1 MLAIVKSFAL
11 KGLDGYPVDVE
22 VDISNGLP
30 GLEIV
35 GLPDTAVKE
44 SRERVRAAIRNSG
57 LEYPMRRITVNMAP
71 ADTKKEGAVFDL
83 PIAIGILAASGQL
96 LNANFEKYVFLGE
109 LSLDGSARGVTG
121 ILPLVMGVVEKTC
134 FQEIIVPIDNADEA
148 ALVAGAK
155 IMPIVSLTQVVAF
168 IDGRTSIKAHEINI
182 EEIMKN
188 GCESNSDDMA
198 EVNGHY
204 RVKRALEVA
213 AAGGHNILMTGPPG
227 SGKTMMARRLC
238 QIMPQMSTQE
248 ALEVTK
254 VYSVAGLLKKNQPLL
269 TGRPFRSPHH
279 NVSRPGMIG
288 GGNSPRPGEISLAH
302 FGILYLDELPEFAR
316 DTLESLRQ
324 PIEDGKV
331 CISRVHG
338 SIEYPARMMVVAS
351 MNPCPCGYLGDASI
365 QCVCTPNQVS
375 RYRNR
380 ISGPLL
386 DRMDIHIEVP
396 RIHYKELQETQQ
408 NETSAQI
415 RIRVENARQL
425 QQRRFACT
433 GVSSNSQMSG
443 KEIRMYCQID
453 DKAADLMKTA
463 FESLQLSARAYKK
476 ILKVARTI
484 ADLDK
489 CEKISGKHIAE
500 AIQYRTSD
508 RRYQNGFS
516 IQQGS

>member
-1 MLAIVKSFAL
+1 MLAVVKSFAL

-22 VDISNGLP
+22 VDITTGLP

-57 LEYPMRRITVNMAP
+57 MEYPLGRITVNLAP

-83 PIAIGILAASGQL
+83 PIAVGILAASGQL
-96 LNANFEKYVFLGE
+96 VNNNYGKHVFLGE

-121 ILPLVMGVVEKTC
+121 ILPSVMGVVEKTC
-134 FQEIIVPIDNADEA
+134 FREIIVPVDNADEA
-148 ALVAGAK
+148 ALVTGAR
-155 IMPIVSLTQVVAF
+155 ILPVTGLAQAAAF
-168 IDGRTSIKAHEINI
+168 LDGRISINAHEINI
-182 EEIMKN
+182 KEMMKS
-188 GCESNSDDMA
+188 GCAACSEDMA
-198 EVNGHY
+198 DVNGQY

-227 SGKTMMARRLC
+227 SGKTMMARRLR
-238 QIMPQMSTQE
+238 QIVPQMTLQE

-254 VYSVAGLLKKNQPLL
+254 VYSVAGLLKGNQPLL

-279 NVSRPGMIG
+279 NVSRSGMIG

-324 PIEDGKV
+324 PMEDGKV

-338 SIEYPARMMVVAS
+338 SIEYPAQMMVVAS
-351 MNPCPCGYLGDASI
+351 MNPCPCGYLGDTST
-365 QCVCTPNQVS
+365 QCICTPIQVS
-375 RYRNR
+375 RYKHR
-380 ISGPLL
+380 ISGPLI

-396 RIHYKELQETQQ
+396 RIHYRELQETNK

-415 RIRVENARQL
+415 RLRVERARQL
-425 QQRRFACT
+425 QQKRFTRT
-433 GVSSNSQMSG
+433 GIQSNSQMG
-443 KEIRMYCQID
+443 GQEIRKYCQID
-453 DKAADLMKTA
+453 DKTAELMKSA
-463 FESLQLSARAYKK
+463 FENLQLSARAYKK

-489 CEKISGKHIAE
+489 SEKIREKHIAE
-500 AIQYRTSD
+500 AIQYRSGD
-508 RRYQNGFS
+508 RRHQPGLC
-516 IQQGS
+516 